1 MMMSSQKQLA
11 RSALV
16 SGDHEISTIM
26 HSGTVMNSPS
36 EIDDM
41 KFEEDESMYEDDD
54 LGSDESDGKDKVV
67 KYSTKPYTTF

>member
-1 MMMSSQKQLA
+1 
-11 RSALV
+11 
-16 SGDHEISTIM
+16 M